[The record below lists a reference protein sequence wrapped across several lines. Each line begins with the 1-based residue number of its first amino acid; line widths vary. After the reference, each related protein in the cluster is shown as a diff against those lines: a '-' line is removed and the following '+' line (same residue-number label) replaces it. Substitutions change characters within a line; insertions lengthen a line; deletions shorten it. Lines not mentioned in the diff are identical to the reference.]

1 MTMNVSSKD
10 ENQSSADAIQGP
22 GSQLRKARK
31 RQGLEQAEM
40 AAQLHLSQVMIEALE
55 ADDYEKLPKPVF
67 VQGYLRNYSRLLG
80 VNEDAVIE
88 AYQSLLPGTDEKLVA
103 KTQEGKMSK
112 GLHSGHGVM
121 RLVTWGIL
129 LLLAMM
135 LFFWWQTRVELEEP
149 APAPIGSQLPQ
160 TPQDSPPD
168 QFGLIPP
175 AEEEEVIFS
184 LPAEETPAAM
194 DSEIEEPAVTIETES
209 PAPEEPT
216 QAPLEIEAPAP
227 RIEETIQPQEA
238 VTEAAVAVPVSKLLV
253 FEFTDSC
260 WTDVRDRDG
269 KARIIGEMRSGTQRT
284 LSGRL
289 GPFNV
294 VLGNAPAVRLTV
306 DGEPFDLQPFTRGKV
321 ARFTLDPARL

>member
-1 MTMNVSSKD
+1 MNVSSKD
-10 ENQSSADAIQGP
+10 ENQPSTGSTEGP

-31 RQGLEQAEM
+31 RQGLEQTEM
-40 AAQLHLSQVMIEALE
+40 ATQLHLSQAMIEALE
-55 ADDYEKLPKPVF
+55 SDNYEKLPKPVF

-88 AYQSLLPGTDEKLVA
+88 AYQRLLPSTDEKPIS
-103 KTQEGKMSK
+103 KSQDGKLSK

-129 LLLAMM
+129 LLLVLM

-149 APAPIGSQLPQ
+149 APAPAGSQFPQ
-160 TPQDSPPD
+160 LPQDSPAGQLDLTP
-168 QFGLIPP
+168 L
-175 AEEEEVIFS
+175 AEEEAVIFS
-184 LPAEETPAAM
+184 TPVEEAPQAM
-194 DSEIEEPAVTIETES
+194 DSEIEEPAVTAEVES
-209 PAPEEPT
+209 PIPEERF

-227 RIEETIQPQEA
+227 VIETAQPREA
-238 VTEAAVAVPVSKLLV
+238 VTEEVVAPVSKLLV
-253 FEFTDSC
+253 FEFTDAC

-269 KARIIGEMRSGTQRT
+269 KVRIIGEMRSGIQRT
-284 LSGRL
+284 LSSRL

-306 DGEPFDLQPFTRGKV
+306 DGQPFDLQPFIRGKV